1 MRSGNRLPQIKQNI
15 LATLAQSPVVRIKHP
30 RPRKLVRE
38 LRKELQ
44 MCDVKI
50 EDESEGLIAIRWIDA

>member
-1 MRSGNRLPQIKQNI
+1 MRSRNSLPQIKQNI
-15 LATLAQSPVVRIKHP
+15 LAQLATNPVVRIKSE

-44 MCDVKI
+44 MCSFKI
-50 EDESEGLIAIRWIDA
+50 ENEYEGIVAARWKDV